1 MTAVMK
7 RQSDMQLDQIRKLE
21 DREKNLNIQLATL
34 EREQSL
40 LSSSVAIHKSKL
52 VEYTQQNA
60 SFKDKYARQEERLAE
75 LQAMLKERTEAYEN
89 EAYARRRL
97 VEETD
102 GMKRKLEE
110 QAKAEAS
117 SGENS
122 EAAKQAARYLK
133 LLKCPACDVNFKSH
147 VILRCMHV
155 FCKNCMD
162 NQMEYRQR
170 KCPTC
175 RENFGAKDVKEIYL

>member
-1 MTAVMK
+1 M
-7 RQSDMQLDQIRKLE
+7 
-21 DREKNLNIQLATL
+21 
-34 EREQSL
+34 EREQAL
-40 LSSSVAIHKSKL
+40 LSNSVTVHKSKL
-52 VEYTQQNA
+52 QEYSQQNGG
-60 SFKDKYARQEERLAE
+60 FKEKYTRQEERLLE
-75 LQAMLKERTEAYEN
+75 LQNMLRERTEAYEN
-89 EAYARRRL
+89 EAHARKRL
-97 VEETD
+97 AEETES
-102 GMKRKLEE
+102 MKRKIEE
-110 QAKAEAS
+110 HIKTES
-117 SGENS
+117 SSVEHS

-162 NQMEYRQR
+162 NQLEFRQR

>member
-1 MTAVMK
+1 M
-7 RQSDMQLDQIRKLE
+7 
-21 DREKNLNIQLATL
+21 
-34 EREQSL
+34 
-40 LSSSVAIHKSKL
+40 LSTEVTIHKTKL
-52 VEYTQQNA
+52 QELTQHNA
-60 SFKDKYARQEERLAE
+60 GFKEKFTKQEERLVE
-75 LQAMLKERTEAYEN
+75 LQTLLKERSDAYES
-89 EAYARRRL
+89 EAQARKRL
-97 VEETD
+97 GEESES
-102 GMKRKLEE
+102 MRKKLEE
-110 QAKAEAS
+110 QNKKSES
-117 SGENS
+117 SLSGGESS

-162 NQMEYRQR
+162 KQMEYRQR

>member
-1 MTAVMK
+1 M
-7 RQSDMQLDQIRKLE
+7 
-21 DREKNLNIQLATL
+21 

-40 LSSSVAIHKSKL
+40 LSSSVGIHKSKL
-52 VEYTQQNA
+52 LEYTQQNA
-60 SFKDKYARQEERLAE
+60 SFKDKYTRQEERLAE
-75 LQAMLKERTEAYEN
+75 LQTMLKERTEAYEN
-89 EAYARRRL
+89 EAHARRRL

-102 GMKRKLEE
+102 GMRRKLEE
-110 QAKAEAS
+110 QAKTEAS